1 MTPQE
6 KAKNLVE
13 LFTFSCHE
21 CDNAAISALLAVDE
35 ILSFMYRFDLDKDMS
50 IQFKWW
56 QDVKTEIEKI

>member
-21 CDNAAISALLAVDE
+21 CDNASISALLAVDE

-56 QDVKTEIEKI
+56 QDVKTEIEKL